1 MQIILVSQYSICIL
15 NTLLLV
21 QTSKSTYIKK
31 KMDHLQFFLIFADL
45 YNVQNFSIRKGLVSL
60 ELKAKQNIWLLRWVT
75 DSKSLN

>member
-1 MQIILVSQYSICIL
+1 MQLYINYSLRMQIILVSQYNICIL

-21 QTSKSTYIKK
+21 QTSKSTYIKKK

-60 ELKAKQNIWLLRWVT
+60 ELKAKQNI
-75 DSKSLN
+75 